1 MQYHSR
7 HHPRRYSSS
16 RGKASRERVKLDRR
30 RASRRRLVRLVL
42 LRPPC
47 RASVVVDQ
55 ASGIERGDPAAID
68 SDGPVLRIPS
78 SALGK
83 ADSCSRWVAYRA
95 SAAAAVPAWTSDPAD
110 VHQSSCHVDSL
121 VTAREPRRSWASP
134 LPVVSAWMGP
144 LGSGFHEG
152 CWSGLAH
159 VGRSSCHTILLSSPE
174 GYAVALL
181 GQATKSARLLG
192 WWRPHGDHQVH
203 GRNARERA
211 GRELGDGRLPREVA
225 DDDVDKH

>member
-7 HHPRRYSSS
+7 HRQRGYSNSREEAS
-16 RGKASRERVKLDRR
+16 RGRVKLDHR

-47 RASVVVDQ
+47 RESVVVDQ
-55 ASGIERGDPAAID
+55 VSGIERGDPAAID

-78 SALGK
+78 SARSK
-83 ADSCSRWVAYRA
+83 ADSCSRRVAYRA
-95 SAAAAVPAWTSDPAD
+95 SVAAAVPAWSSDLAD
-110 VHQSSCHVDSL
+110 AHQSPCHVDGL
-121 VTAREPRRSWASP
+121 VIATEPRRSWAP
-134 LPVVSAWMGP
+134 LLPVVSAQMGP
-144 LGSGFHEG
+144 LDSGLHEG
-152 CWSGLAH
+152 CWSGLAW
-159 VGRSSCHTILLSSPE
+159 VGRSSYHTLLLSSPE
-174 GYAVALL
+174 GCALALL

-192 WWRPHGDHQVH
+192 WRRPHGGHQVH

-211 GRELGDGRLPREVA
+211 GRELRDGRLPPEVA